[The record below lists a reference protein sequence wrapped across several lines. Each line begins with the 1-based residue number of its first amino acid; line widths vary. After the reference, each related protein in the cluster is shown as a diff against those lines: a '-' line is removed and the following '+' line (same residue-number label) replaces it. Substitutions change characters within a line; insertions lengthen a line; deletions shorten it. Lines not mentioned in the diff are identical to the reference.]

1 MKHVL
6 VFIEGW
12 GCRKGGKR
20 EYCRVV
26 VKDIHGEDVAIKIW
40 RNYNKGNKILPIDDD
55 RANAIGIL
63 VEYLRGNYNH
73 GIVIVKDARVWALFG
88 KYIKALHNGEDIC
101 WFIQDDEVKETCYE
115 ATAKPKDCIRK
126 KLIHFKVSMTESFL
140 AKREEIIEI
149 LRGALYFM
157 VGVELTSEELAL
169 LIRQA
174 HSKSGGVR

>member
-26 VKDIHGEDVAIKIW
+26 VKDIHSEDVAIKIW

-55 RANAIGIL
+55 SANAIGIL
-63 VEYLRGNYNH
+63 VEFLRGNYDY
-73 GIVIVKDARVWALFG
+73 GIVIVKDERVKALIG
-88 KYIKALHNGEDIC
+88 KYIKKLRNNEDIC
-101 WFIQDDEVKETCYE
+101 WFIWHDETRETCYE
-115 ATAKPKDCIRK
+115 VTAKPEEYIRK
-126 KLIHFKVSMTESFL
+126 KLIHFKVIPTERFL

-174 HSKSGGVR
+174 HSKSGGA

>member
-20 EYCRVV
+20 EYCRVI
-26 VKDIHGEDVAIKIW
+26 VKDIHGEDVVIKIW

-73 GIVIVKDARVWALFG
+73 GIVIVKDARVWALIR
-88 KYIKALHNGEDIC
+88 KYIKALHNNEDIC
-101 WFIQDDEVKETCYE
+101 WFIWHDETRETCYE
-115 ATAKPKDCIRK
+115 VTAKPEEYRRER
-126 KLIHFKVSMTESFL
+126 LRHLKVILTGSFWS
-140 AKREEIIEI
+140 KREEIIEI
-149 LRGALYFM
+149 LRGALSYM
-157 VGVELTSEELAL
+157 VGIELTSEELKL
-169 LIRQA
+169 LIKQA
-174 HSKSGGVR
+174 HSKSGGA